1 MSSWHCQLCPAHP
14 WCFWSLF
21 LLGKLWKLVD
31 LKLPTI
37 LIGQGYISKGNV
49 FGISKR
55 EFDFPLEI
63 IHWRW
68 ILSDILPT
76 MSKVVYV
83 YCLCII
89 SLFIV
94 LFVDCLFI
102 CCVYCL
108 YYSVYSVPLSG
119 DSHYGTDA
127 ALLLSCPTSYLPLS
141 VHWRDKIKK
150 DRINK
155 QK

>member
-1 MSSWHCQLCPAHP
+1 MS
-14 WCFWSLF
+14 
-21 LLGKLWKLVD
+21 
-31 LKLPTI
+31 
-37 LIGQGYISKGNV
+37 N
-49 FGISKR
+49 
-55 EFDFPLEI
+55 
-63 IHWRW
+63 
-68 ILSDILPT
+68 ILPT

-150 DRINK
+150 TELTNKNRRKQIINRQVQTVFQSK
-155 QK
+155 NKSLTSCIFFLATIVTLHFTPASESVAHSFGACFILQQTRFYSSLNV